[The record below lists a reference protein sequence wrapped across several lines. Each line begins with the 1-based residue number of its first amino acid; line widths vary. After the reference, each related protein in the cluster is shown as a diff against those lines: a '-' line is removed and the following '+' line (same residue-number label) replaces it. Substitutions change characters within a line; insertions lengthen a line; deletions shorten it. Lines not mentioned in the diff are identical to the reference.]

1 MLSAAHARRLALL
14 APLALIAGCTVGPNY
29 QKPDTKVKEGYS
41 AQTPFDPVSTQ
52 PTTKPSTQPIVSR
65 WWSTFN
71 DSTLDALVDRAIV
84 ANLDVRQA
92 QARVREARARVGVE
106 RSAYLPDVT
115 AGASYTRSSRSLN
128 AQGGST
134 VSASGAGTGGGVGG
148 GAGSGGA
155 VNFSPDRESDFWQ
168 AGFDAA
174 WELDVFGGTRRAVE
188 AAVAELQAVEEDRNG
203 VLLTLLGDVANNYVQ
218 YRGIQQTILATQGNL
233 KVQQDTLELTRSRFQ
248 AGLSSDLDVA
258 RAEAQVETT
267 AAQLPPLQTQ
277 ARSYLHRLGVL
288 LGQDPS
294 ALSNELAETK
304 PIPGVTVHVPIGL
317 PSELLRRRP
326 DVRRAERQLAAA
338 TARIGQARAEF
349 FPKFSLVGSLGLQS
363 SDFSSWADADSI
375 FWNVGPSV
383 SWNLFAGGRI
393 RSQVQVQNAVQE
405 QALANFEQTVLT
417 SLEDVENALTAFDR
431 EQARRIRLANAVA
444 SNQRAVSL
452 SQQLYE
458 RGLGDFLDVL
468 SAQQALFT
476 SQDALARSE
485 AQVSAN
491 LVALYKALGGGWDE
505 AAMQLTSTAAK

>member
-1 MLSAAHARRLALL
+1 MHAAAYLRRLALV
-14 APLALIAGCTVGPNY
+14 APLAIVAAGCTVGPNY
-29 QKPDTKVKEGYS
+29 ERPETKVKGAFD
-41 AQTPFDPVSTQ
+41 AQRPFDASSTQ
-52 PTTKPSTQPIVSR
+52 PSTKPTTQPIVSR
-65 WWSTFN
+65 WWTTFN
-71 DSTLDALVDRAIV
+71 DSQLDSLVDRAIV

-115 AGASYTRSSRSLN
+115 GGASYQRSSRSLN
-128 AQGGST
+128 IEGGT
-134 VSASGAGTGGGVGG
+134 AATGVGTGTGGNSGG
-148 GAGSGGA
+148 GTA
-155 VNFSPDRESDFWQ
+155 VNFAPDREADFWQ

-174 WELDVFGGTRRAVE
+174 WELDVFGGTRRAVQ
-188 AAVAELQAVEEDRNG
+188 AAVAELQAVEEDRND

-218 YRGIQQTILATQGNL
+218 YRGIQQTILTTEANL
-233 KVQQDTLELTRSRFQ
+233 KVQQDTLELTQSRFQ

-277 ARSYLHRLGVL
+277 QRQYLHRLGVL

-294 ALSNELAETK
+294 ALADELAEVK
-304 PIPGVTVHVPIGL
+304 PIPGSAVEVPIGL

-326 DVRRAERQLAAA
+326 DIRRAERQLAAA
-338 TARIGQARAEF
+338 TARIGQAIAEY

-363 SDFSSWADADSI
+363 SEFSSWGDADSI
-375 FWNVGPSV
+375 FWNVGPSI
-383 SWNLFAGGRI
+383 SWNVFAGGRI
-393 RSQVQVQNAVQE
+393 RSQVDVQNAIQE
-405 QALANFEQTVLT
+405 QAVANYEQAVLT
-417 SLEDVENALTAFDR
+417 SLEDVENTLTAFDR
-431 EQARRIRLANAVA
+431 EQSRRRRLASAVS

-468 SAQQALFT
+468 QAQQALFN

-505 AAMQLTSTAAK
+505 AAQQLTAAK

>member
-1 MLSAAHARRLALL
+1 MHAAAYLRRLALV
-14 APLALIAGCTVGPNY
+14 APFVVFAGCTVGPNY
-29 QKPDTKVKEGYS
+29 ERPDTKVKGS
-41 AQTPFDPVSTQ
+41 FDAQRPFDPSSTQ
-52 PTTKPSTQPIVSR
+52 PSTKPTTQPIVSR
-65 WWSTFN
+65 WWTTFN
-71 DSTLDALVDRAIV
+71 DSQLDSLVDRAIV

-106 RSAYLPDVT
+106 RSGYYPDVT
-115 AGASYTRSSRSLN
+115 AGASYSRSSRSLN
-128 AQGGST
+128 IDGGT
-134 VSASGAGTGGGVGG
+134 TGSGTGTGTGGGGAGG
-148 GAGSGGA
+148 GAP
-155 VNFSPDRESDFWQ
+155 VNFSPDRETDFWQ

-174 WELDVFGGTRRAVE
+174 WEVDVFGGTRRAVQ
-188 AAVAELQAVEEDRNG
+188 AAVAELQAVEEERND

-218 YRGIQQTILATQGNL
+218 YRGIQQTILTTQANL
-233 KVQQDTLELTRSRFQ
+233 KVQQDTLELTQSRFD

-267 AAQLPPLQTQ
+267 AAQLPPLHTEQRQ
-277 ARSYLHRLGVL
+277 YLHRLGVL

-294 ALSNELAETK
+294 ALSNELAEVK
-304 PIPGVTVHVPIGL
+304 PIPGSTVEVPIGL

-326 DVRRAERQLAAA
+326 DIRRAERQLAAA
-338 TARIGQARAEF
+338 TARIGQAIAEY

-363 SDFSSWADADSI
+363 SEFSSWGDADSI
-375 FWNVGPSV
+375 FWNVGPSI
-383 SWNLFAGGRI
+383 SWNLFSGGRV
-393 RSQVQVQNAVQE
+393 RSQVDVQNAIQE
-405 QALANFEQTVLT
+405 QAVSSYEQAVLT

-431 EQARRIRLANAVA
+431 EQSRRARLASAVK

-468 SAQQALFT
+468 QAQQALFN

-505 AAMQLTSTAAK
+505 AAQQLSAAK